1 MTKNIKYIIKVFIV
15 EMFVFAQKHKFNLKN
30 KNHCSKPVQKT
41 FQTLIK
47 RSNISILNQR
57 FKQNH
62 Q

>member
-15 EMFVFAQKHKFNLKN
+15 GMFIFAQKHGFNLKN
-30 KNHCSKPVQKT
+30 KNHRSKLVQKT
-41 FQTLIK
+41 FQTLIIW
-47 RSNISILNQR
+47 SNISILNQR